1 MNKNIICFGE
11 VLFDVFPTHKKIGGA
26 PLNVALRLA
35 SLGIDA
41 QIISRVGNDE
51 IGKELLDF
59 IKKNGVATDTIQ
71 IDENLSTGQVIVQ
84 LNEKGSA
91 SYTINYPV
99 AWDKIICIPEDE
111 IRVKKADALVFGSL
125 VCRDPISQNSLLE
138 IINYA
143 KYAVF
148 DVNLRAPFY
157 TKEILINLM
166 MQSDFIKFNDDEL
179 YEISAFLNSPYH
191 SLEQNI
197 LFIAE
202 KTNTKH
208 ICVTKGSHGAVLFY
222 NEKMY
227 YNSGYKIDVVDTVGS
242 GDSFLAGLL
251 SKLLYEENPQEA
263 IDFACAL
270 GAIVAKNEGANPKIS
285 SKEIN
290 DFMHP
295 KKKFEELKELKS

>member
-1 MNKNIICFGE
+1 MTKKIICFGE
-11 VLFDVFPTHKKIGGA
+11 VLFDVFPTHRKIGGA

-35 SLGIDA
+35 SLGVNA
-41 QIISRVGNDE
+41 KIISRIGKDE
-51 IGKELLDF
+51 IGKELLTF
-59 IKKNGVATDTIQ
+59 IEKNGVDSDTIQ

-91 SYTINYPV
+91 SYTIDYPV
-99 AWDKIICIPEDE
+99 AWDKIVCIPEDE
-111 IRVKKADALVFGSL
+111 IMVKKADTLVFGTL
-125 VCRDPISQNSLLE
+125 VCRDSVSHASLLE

-179 YEISAFLNSPYH
+179 YEISASMNSPYH

-197 LFIAE
+197 IFIAE
-202 KTNTKH
+202 QTNTKH
-208 ICVTKGSHGAVLFY
+208 ICVTKGSHGAVLYY

-227 YNSGYKIDVVDTVGS
+227 YNSGYKINVVDTVGS

-251 SKLLYEENPQEA
+251 YKLLTDATPQEA

-285 SKEIN
+285 NQEIN
-290 DFMHP
+290 AFMNP
-295 KKKFEELKELKS
+295 

>member
-1 MNKNIICFGE
+1 MNNFKEKLSIVCFGE
-11 VLFDVFPTHKKIGGA
+11 VLFDVFPTHRKIGGA

-35 SLGIDA
+35 SLGVNSN
-41 QIISRVGNDE
+41 IISRIGKDTLGRDLIDYVRTNGVNTATIQVDE
-51 IGKELLDF
+51 IY
-59 IKKNGVATDTIQ
+59 N
-71 IDENLSTGQVIVQ
+71 TGEVIVK

-99 AWDKIICIPEDE
+99 AWDKIICIAEDE
-111 IRVKKADALVFGSL
+111 IMVKKADALVFGSL
-125 VCRDPISQNSLLE
+125 TCRDSISQNSLLE

-157 TKEILINLM
+157 AKEILLNLM

-179 YEISAFLNSPYH
+179 YEISASMNSPYH

-202 KTNTKH
+202 QTNTKH
-208 ICVTKGSHGAVLFY
+208 ICVTKGSHGAVLYY

-227 YNSGYKIDVVDTVGS
+227 YNSGYKIDVIDTVGS

-251 SKLLYEENPQEA
+251 SELLINSNPQEA
-263 IDFACAL
+263 INFACAL

-285 SKEIN
+285 NKEIN
-290 DFMHP
+290 AFMNP
-295 KKKFEELKELKS
+295 I

>member
-1 MNKNIICFGE
+1 MNNFKEKLSIVCFGE
-11 VLFDVFPTHKKIGGA
+11 VLFDVFPTHRKIGGA

-35 SLGIDA
+35 SLGVNTN
-41 QIISRVGNDE
+41 IISRIGKDAIGQELVDYVRANGVDTTSIQVDE
-51 IGKELLDF
+51 IF
-59 IKKNGVATDTIQ
+59 H
-71 IDENLSTGQVIVQ
+71 TGEVIVK

-99 AWDKIICIPEDE
+99 AWDKIVCIPEDE
-111 IRVKKADALVFGSL
+111 IMVKKADALVFGSL
-125 VCRDPISQNSLLE
+125 VCRDSVSQSSLLE

-179 YEISAFLNSPYH
+179 YEISAFMNSPYH

-202 KTNTKH
+202 QTNTKH
-208 ICVTKGSHGAVLFY
+208 ICVTKGSHGAVLYY
-222 NEKMY
+222 NGKMY

-242 GDSFLAGLL
+242 GDSFLAGLI
-251 SKLLYEENPQEA
+251 SKLLNNVNPQEA

-290 DFMHP
+290 AFMSP
-295 KKKFEELKELKS
+295 I

>member
-1 MNKNIICFGE
+1 MTKKIICFGE
-11 VLFDVFPTHKKIGGA
+11 VLFDVFPTHRKIGGA
-26 PLNVALRLA
+26 PLNVALRMA

-41 QIISRVGNDE
+41 QIISRIGNDE
-51 IGKELLDF
+51 IGKELLHF
-59 IKKNGVATDTIQ
+59 IEQNGVATDSIQ
-71 IDENLSTGQVIVQ
+71 LDEKLSTGEVIVQ
-84 LNEKGSA
+84 LNNKGSA

-99 AWDKIICIPEDE
+99 AWDKIDCGPEEE
-111 IRVKKADALVFGSL
+111 ILVKKADALVFGTL
-125 VCRDPISQNSLLE
+125 VCRDSVSRASLLE

-157 TKEILINLM
+157 KKEILINLM

-179 YEISAFLNSPYH
+179 YEISVFMNSPYH

-202 KTNTKH
+202 QTNTKH
-208 ICVTKGSHGAVLFY
+208 ICVTKGSHGAVLYY

-227 YNSGYKIDVVDTVGS
+227 YNSGYKINVIDTVGS

-251 SKLLYEENPQEA
+251 SKLLTGVNPQEA

-290 DFMHP
+290 DFMNP
-295 KKKFEELKELKS
+295 

>member
-1 MNKNIICFGE
+1 MTKNIICFGE

-35 SLGIDA
+35 SLGINA

-51 IGKELLDF
+51 IGKELLAF
-59 IKKNGVATDTIQ
+59 IKKNGVDTDTIQ

-111 IRVKKADALVFGSL
+111 IMVKKADALVFGSL
-125 VCRDPISQNSLLE
+125 VCRDSVSQESLLE

-157 TKEILINLM
+157 TKEILISLM
-166 MQSDFIKFNDDEL
+166 MQSDFIKFNDEEL
-179 YEISAFLNSPYH
+179 YEISAFMNSPYH

-202 KTNTKH
+202 QTNTKH
-208 ICVTKGSHGAVLFY
+208 ICVTKGSHVAVLYY

-251 SKLLYEENPQEA
+251 SELLTNSDPQKA

-290 DFMHP
+290 AFMNP
-295 KKKFEELKELKS
+295 

>member
-1 MNKNIICFGE
+1 MTKKIICFGE
-11 VLFDVFPTHKKIGGA
+11 VLFDVFPTHRKIGGA

-35 SLGIDA
+35 SLGVNA
-41 QIISRVGNDE
+41 QIISRIGKDE
-51 IGKELLDF
+51 IGRELLAF
-59 IKKNGVATDTIQ
+59 IEKNGVATETIQ

-84 LNEKGSA
+84 LNDKGSA

-111 IRVKKADALVFGSL
+111 IMVKKADALVFGTL
-125 VCRDPISQNSLLE
+125 VCRDSVSHTSLLE

-179 YEISAFLNSPYH
+179 FEISTFMNSPYH

-202 KTNTKH
+202 QTNTKH
-208 ICVTKGSHGAVLFY
+208 ICVTKGSHGAVLYY

-251 SKLLYEENPQEA
+251 SKLLYDENPQEA

-285 SKEIN
+285 IQEIN
-290 DFMHP
+290 AFMNP
-295 KKKFEELKELKS
+295 QILI

>member
-1 MNKNIICFGE
+1 MTKNIICFGE

-35 SLGIDA
+35 SLGINA
-41 QIISRVGNDE
+41 KIISRVGNDE
-51 IGKELLDF
+51 IGKELLAF
-59 IKKNGVATDTIQ
+59 IKKNGVDTNTIQ
-71 IDENLSTGQVIVQ
+71 IDENLSTGQVIVK

-99 AWDKIICIPEDE
+99 AWDKIVCIPEDE
-111 IRVKKADALVFGSL
+111 IIVKKADALVFGSL
-125 VCRDPISQNSLLE
+125 VCRDSVSQSSLLE

-179 YEISAFLNSPYH
+179 YEISAFMNSPYH

-202 KTNTKH
+202 QTNTKH
-208 ICVTKGSHGAVLFY
+208 ICVTKGSHGAVLYF

-251 SKLLYEENPQEA
+251 SKLLINSNPQEA

-290 DFMHP
+290 AFMNP
-295 KKKFEELKELKS
+295 I

>member
-1 MNKNIICFGE
+1 MTKKIICFGE
-11 VLFDVFPTHKKIGGA
+11 VLFDVFPTHRKIGGA

-51 IGKELLDF
+51 IGKELLAF
-59 IKKNGVATDTIQ
+59 VKKNGVATDTIQ
-71 IDENLSTGQVIVQ
+71 VDKNASTGQVIVQ
-84 LNEKGSA
+84 LNEKGAA

-99 AWDKIICIPEDE
+99 AWDKIICVPEDE
-111 IRVKKADALVFGSL
+111 IMVKKADALVFGSL
-125 VCRDPISQNSLLE
+125 VCRDSVSHDSLLE

-157 TKEILINLM
+157 TKELLINLM
-166 MQSDFIKFNDDEL
+166 MQSDFIKFNDEEL
-179 YEISAFLNSPYH
+179 YEISAFMNSPYH

-197 LFIAE
+197 LFIATQ
-202 KTNTKH
+202 TNTKH
-208 ICVTKGSHGAVLFY
+208 ICVTKGSHGAVLYY

-227 YNSGYKIDVVDTVGS
+227 YNSGYKIDVIDTVGS

-251 SKLLYEENPQEA
+251 SKLLKDANPQEA

-285 SKEIN
+285 NKEISAFIN
-290 DFMHP
+290 P
-295 KKKFEELKELKS
+295 L